1 MAFLLSGFYDAD
13 SFLSLHPSMA
23 VIFSLF
29 PNVHFPLYFLK
40 RRSRF
45 FSLNFFSSCWW
56 IVLKIVNP
64 QGIPKAQGGVLLCW
78 PWEVGG
84 SHRGEWGGTQHHLA
98 CLPHPYPVH
107 LTHSFLWRWS
117 QAVELEELYCDHDDN
132 DHSMA
137 KITVS
142 GLPKRLWL
150 ALSPTGCL
158 FLNFLHD
165 LEVTYVFET
174 QVILFC
180 LFWRWCSVN
189 VLLNNIISWSFYK
202 CPKIIWKL
210 CVCVCVCVCVCACAR
225 AGSLVTD
232 SFCNPMDCSLSGS
245 FVHGISQ
252 VRILEWIA
260 PPFSKGSSLPRDQSG
275 VFCVSCLAERIL
287 HQWATC
293 VFSDFQI

>member
-1 MAFLLSGFYDAD
+1 MNSIENSQSTGHPQSPGRCSALLA
-13 SFLSLHPSMA
+13 M
-23 VIFSLF
+23 
-29 PNVHFPLYFLK
+29 
-40 RRSRF
+40 RSRWK
-45 FSLNFFSSCWW
+45 S
-56 IVLKIVNP
+56 
-64 QGIPKAQGGVLLCW
+64 QRGV
-78 PWEVGG
+78 
-84 SHRGEWGGTQHHLA
+84 RGTQHHLA

-117 QAVELEELYCDHDDN
+117 QAVELEELYFDHDDN

-210 CVCVCVCVCVCACAR
+210 CVCVCAR
-225 AGSLVTD
+225 AHARAHLWPTLFATPWTVA
-232 SFCNPMDCSLSGS
+232 FQAPLSMG
-245 FVHGISQ
+245 F
-252 VRILEWIA
+252 
-260 PPFSKGSSLPRDQSG
+260 PR
-275 VFCVSCLAERIL
+275 
-287 HQWATC
+287 
-293 VFSDFQI
+293 